1 MPTYISLVTFTQPG
15 ATSLKDMPTRLDAA
29 KQGLQSLGG
38 RLTGWYL
45 TMGQYDVVFIFEAP
59 DDAAAAKGLLTLAA
73 QGNVHTQTLRAFS
86 EDEAR
91 TLLSG
96 LP

>member
-59 DDAAAAKGLLTLAA
+59 DDTTAAKGLTALAA

-91 TLLSG
+91 TILGG

>member
-1 MPTYISLVTFTQPG
+1 MPTYVSLVNFTQPG
-15 ATSLKDMPTRLDAA
+15 ATGLKDMPARLDAA

-38 RLTGWYL
+38 RLMGWYL

-59 DDAAAAKGLLTLAA
+59 DDAAAAKGLLTLAI
-73 QGNVHTQTLRAFS
+73 QGNVRTQTLRAFP